1 MENSTRPMKP
11 FFCID
16 VTADKHNEAINGIE
30 FITRTASEQKV
41 QEYEAKQEGL
51 DQTMKKS
58 KLPLWM
64 RVVSYL
70 CGLYFMMVVAAT
82 IRAGFEKAMQNAPW
96 MLMSAAVCGVVWG
109 ILLLA
114 AKIKASKVLK
124 QEGADQQSRDIDK
137 DFGQLQQ
144 ELEVPKDALD
154 VDVMVF
160 KYKLKKG
167 EICPRAFGLQT
178 TPYINASVKMYATQD
193 ELYIVD
199 LDSVYTLEKYEL
211 RRITTVNKRI
221 SVSGWNKEEDPRQ
234 GSFKPYKITL
244 NNVGDIF
251 FKPYY
256 ILEIERD
263 FVRYGIYF
271 PCYELEVMERLT
283 GLKADK

>member
-16 VTADKHNEAINGIE
+16 VTANKHNEAINGTE

-41 QEYEAKQEGL
+41 QEYEEKQEGL
-51 DQTMKKS
+51 DLTMKKS
-58 KLPLWM
+58 KLPLWL
-64 RVVSYL
+64 RIVSYL
-70 CGLYFMMVVAAT
+70 CGLYFMMVLAVT
-82 IRAGFEKAMQNAPW
+82 IRAGFDKAMQNAPW
-96 MLMSAAVCGVVWG
+96 MLMSAAACGAVWG

-114 AKIKASKVLK
+114 AKIKADKVLK
-124 QEGADQQSRDIDK
+124 QEGAQQQTLDIDK
-137 DFGQLQQ
+137 DFGQIRQ
-144 ELEVPKDALD
+144 ELNVPKDASD
-154 VDVMVF
+154 VDVLVF
-160 KYKLKKG
+160 KYKIKKG
-167 EICPRAFGLQT
+167 EIRPHASGLQT

-193 ELYIVD
+193 ELNIVD
-199 LDSVYTLEKYEL
+199 LDSVYTFERYEL
-211 RRITTVNKRI
+211 RKITTVNKRI
-221 SVSGWNKEEDPRQ
+221 SVSGWNKEEDPRR
-234 GSFKPYKITL
+234 GIFKPYKITF

-283 GLKADK
+283 GLKAER